1 MPHTH
6 TCPVALLPLYG
17 HATPTMWGNTLTP
30 VWSRACCSWTP
41 MHCTASPASE
51 PSLTHFTL
59 HRSLLIADW
68 LPLFLGALVSLLVTF
83 SPERSLADCTHYLGG
98 CLARGL
104 LFSFLLVVNFA
115 VQCCTTQMS
124 PSRFRGCR
132 IIVPLVLG
140 HPEFPQILTDDISPP
155 SPRATSRVALG
166 EPAEQADL
174 WYSVVGHAGQVA

>member
-1 MPHTH
+1 
-6 TCPVALLPLYG
+6 
-17 HATPTMWGNTLTP
+17 
-30 VWSRACCSWTP
+30 

-68 LPLFLGALVSLLVTF
+68 LPSFLGAVVSLLVTF

-155 SPRATSRVALG
+155 SPRATSRAIFGILWLG
-166 EPAEQADL
+166 MRAKWPSLSRIGVLDPFKKTPQKARFLSPLVHPHHTRYLQQHAVDPA
-174 WYSVVGHAGQVA
+174 YHVC